1 MRAVGPSDVIMCAP
15 RDAFAETNPFF
26 PSLLPSVCAL
36 LDSLGLSP
44 TDLGV
49 KAFPTMDSVM
59 ARLRTHP
66 PATTTDAAAML
77 TYVCVCVFM
86 TLCVCV
92 CACVCSCAICVC
104 VCAEVPVHCL
114 VIASVERL
122 LGRLSAICHTLSLPH
137 FHFALGRLVHCYRNL
152 TCFACSDRDFSFSLR
167 RCLQVQGSGLTA
179 AVYAK
184 FASIPFVPLP
194 TGGHACPTDVFVREE
209 GAVPALPPT
218 QPAAPAKKAK
228 KTRAAAAAEYV
239 NMRALMSCMR
249 LYCLGLLFVSP
260 VVRCLQLYLV

>member
-77 TYVCVCVFM
+77 TYVCVRVCVHVCM
-86 TLCVCV
+86 RVCV
-92 CACVCSCAICVC
+92 CLFMCHLCVRMC
-104 VCAEVPVHCL
+104 
-114 VIASVERL
+114 
-122 LGRLSAICHTLSLPH
+122 
-137 FHFALGRLVHCYRNL
+137 
-152 TCFACSDRDFSFSLR
+152 
-167 RCLQVQGSGLTA
+167 GS
-179 AVYAK
+179 
-184 FASIPFVPLP
+184 
-194 TGGHACPTDVFVREE
+194 TG
-209 GAVPALPPT
+209 ALP
-218 QPAAPAKKAK
+218 
-228 KTRAAAAAEYV
+228 RYS
-239 NMRALMSCMR
+239 LC
-249 LYCLGLLFVSP
+249 
-260 VVRCLQLYLV
+260 